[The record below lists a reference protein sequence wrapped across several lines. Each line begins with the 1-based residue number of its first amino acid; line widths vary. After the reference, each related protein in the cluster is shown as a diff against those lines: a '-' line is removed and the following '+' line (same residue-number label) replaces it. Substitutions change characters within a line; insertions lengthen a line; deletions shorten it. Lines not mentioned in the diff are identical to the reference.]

1 MQYLIYFGK
10 EILFQFIGTKFCFSI
25 RNMFAENVI
34 QAALEQVKTTRGILE
49 NFIEVFIYKF
59 HF

>member
-1 MQYLIYFGK
+1 
-10 EILFQFIGTKFCFSI
+10 
-25 RNMFAENVI
+25 MFAENVI